1 METNQMSDTLS
12 EGEEPIVETNS
23 ETTASDDTEQN
34 PDQTQ
39 DNSSDPL
46 NGDMDNSTISLEIL
60 QRQLREAQAEIEKQK
75 DQMLRQQA
83 DIENVRKRLRRDVE
97 DAHKFALKNIA
108 IELLPILDSMELEQ
122 NSAQENQET
131 NVETL
136 REGSALI
143 LKMLNNCFEKFN
155 IEAINPVE
163 QKFDPELHEA
173 IAMVPVPDAE
183 PNTIVQVQQKGYQL
197 NQRLL
202 RPAMVIVVAKS

>member
-1 METNQMSDTLS
+1 MSDTLS
-12 EGEEPIVETNS
+12 EVENQ
-23 ETTASDDTEQN
+23 TAAEATLEAEASDESQSKPSDDTNAPTEA
-34 PDQTQ
+34 
-39 DNSSDPL
+39 DNDTP
-46 NGDMDNSTISLEIL
+46 ISLELL
-60 QRQLREAQAEIEKQK
+60 QKQLREAQAEADKYK
-75 DQMLRQQA
+75 DQMLRQHA
-83 DIENVRKRLRRDVE
+83 ELDNVRKRLRRDVE

-122 NSAQENQET
+122 KSAQENQET

-143 LKMLNNCFEKFN
+143 LKMLTNCFEKFN
-155 IEAINPVE
+155 IEVIDPTE

-202 RPAMVIVVAKS
+202 RPAMVIVAAKS

>member
-1 METNQMSDTLS
+1 MSDTLS
-12 EGEEPIVETNS
+12 EVEDDTAAEVNP
-23 ETTASDDTEQN
+23 EAEASDDTAQDN
-34 PDQTQ
+34 PDKQ
-39 DNSSDPL
+39 DIDSAD
-46 NGDMDNSTISLEIL
+46 DNISLEML
-60 QRQLREAQAEIEKQK
+60 QRQLRDAQAEVATQK

-155 IEAINPVE
+155 IEAIDPVE